1 LDLKNAAPSPHT
13 KKYKIM
19 PYLLVRHKVSDYS
32 KWKTAY
38 DSHSPAREKA
48 GLKEEHLLHNIDDPN
63 EVILLFQVRE
73 IEKAKEF
80 SESADLRDAMQDAGV
95 VDKPDI
101 YFLS

>member
-1 LDLKNAAPSPHT
+1 
-13 KKYKIM
+13 M
-19 PYLLVRHKVSDYS
+19 PYLLVRHRVSDYS

-48 GLKEEHLLHNIDDPN
+48 GLKEEHLLRNIDDPN
-63 EVILLFQVRE
+63 EVILLFQAGE

-80 SESADLRDAMQDAGV
+80 SESADLREAMQDAGV
-95 VDKPDI
+95 VDKPNI